1 MKRSKK
7 GHRPHLFLEI
17 GFEMSPERSKSL
29 PRGFWKCSGSSTPES
44 RKFRG
49 CASQSHHFRFT
60 PSPKTKP
67 KPSQTH
73 QNIFQTQF
81 EKTNS
86 KIRCGMRN
94 VTLSIT
100 LLKPNDASSTPPASQ
115 PTTIS
120 PIPSRLPPP
129 ARWSDHPTPPR
140 RPLSFIILDKKN
152 GQPWGG

>member
-1 MKRSKK
+1 MVHVLHFRLHFRGLKKRIALGGTLLNFFRSFSPKFIKNNNIRSKYTVKRSKK

-73 QNIFQTQF
+73 PKYFPNAIRKNKFQD
-81 EKTNS
+81 S
-86 KIRCGMRN
+86 LRH
-94 VTLSIT
+94 
-100 LLKPNDASSTPPASQ
+100 A
-115 PTTIS
+115 
-120 PIPSRLPPP
+120 
-129 ARWSDHPTPPR
+129 
-140 RPLSFIILDKKN
+140 
-152 GQPWGG
+152 